1 MSKYKL
7 GVFPQDQY
15 RFRIFD
21 NTAKLKDWPEIMTAA
36 GPDCVAAM
44 NLAYFAL
51 SAVPAQGIR
60 AFDHQSAIMV
70 AGKWEH
76 GPAYHEY
83 GICINADG
91 RLTLGTEA
99 DAVYDYAVALPP
111 AVIGGRDYNTSN
123 EGLYRFCI
131 CE

>member
-44 NLAYFAL
+44 NLAYLDVYKRQMSSGPGTSGATL
-51 SAVPAQGIR
+51 
-60 AFDHQSAIMV
+60 
-70 AGKWEH
+70 AG
-76 GPAYHEY
+76 
-83 GICINADG
+83 
-91 RLTLGTEA
+91 
-99 DAVYDYAVALPP
+99 
-111 AVIGGRDYNTSN
+111 
-123 EGLYRFCI
+123 
-131 CE
+131 

>member
-76 GPAYHEY
+76 G
-83 GICINADG
+83 
-91 RLTLGTEA
+91 
-99 DAVYDYAVALPP
+99 V
-111 AVIGGRDYNTSN
+111 SQS
-123 EGLYRFCI
+123 
-131 CE
+131 

>member
-60 AFDHQSAIMV
+60 AILQLCGVVKDPKAILILREYTQLV
-70 AGKWEH
+70 LTHSRRES
-76 GPAYHEY
+76 PARPS
-83 GICINADG
+83 G
-91 RLTLGTEA
+91 GTG
-99 DAVYDYAVALPP
+99 D
-111 AVIGGRDYNTSN
+111 
-123 EGLYRFCI
+123 
-131 CE
+131 

>member
-51 SAVPAQGIR
+51 SAVPAQGIS

-70 AGKWEH
+70 AGKWGHE
-76 GPAYHEY
+76 PAYHEY

-99 DAVYDYAVALPP
+99 DAVYD
-111 AVIGGRDYNTSN
+111 
-123 EGLYRFCI
+123 
-131 CE
+131 